1 MLTYAD
7 VCGHAGEDNMQFWQ
21 PSQEIWAKRHTHAQV
36 LSLIAYWYKS
46 TNTHA
51 EGAESTHYALNY
63 ALLISLASVA
73 LLVQKYKYG
82 R

>member
-1 MLTYAD
+1 MLMYAD
-7 VCGHAGEDNMQFWQ
+7 MQ
-21 PSQEIWAKRHTHAQV
+21 AKTTCSSGNRLRRYGQKDKLMRRCSV
-36 LSLIAYWYKS
+36 YSLYWYKS
-46 TNTHA
+46 TNTDA

-63 ALLISLASVA
+63 ALLMSLASVA